1 MSAITVE
8 GLRKSY
14 GHLEAVAGIDFTV
27 ERGEVFALLGPNGAG
42 KTTTLEILEGFQDR
56 DAGRVSVLGADPAQ
70 ARHSRTLRERVGVVL
85 QEAAV
90 DPYLSVREVLSRT
103 AGYYPHPRA
112 VDEVIALVGLE
123 EKAGARVR
131 TLSGGQLRR
140 LDVGMGIVG
149 DPELVFLDEPTT
161 GFDPTARRG
170 AWDLVRALTG
180 GGTTVV
186 LTTHYMDEAQAL
198 ADRVAV
204 IAHGSIVAEGTPDS
218 IGGRDEGN
226 ARVRFAMPP
235 TMVALDALALD
246 CSPTITESEGRRIVE
261 IETPTPTALLYRLT
275 SWAAD
280 HGLGELEGLEVL
292 RPSLEDVY
300 LALTTEQHES

>member
-198 ADRVAV
+198 ADRVAILAAGV
-204 IAHGSIVAEGTPDS
+204 IVADGPPQTL
-218 IGGRDEGN
+218 GGRDTAT
-226 ARVRFAMPP
+226 ARIRFRVPAGWSADQLPLP
-235 TMVALDALALD
+235 AVVTDGIAELLTTSDTQAPSEELRSLHILTGWALERQL
-246 CSPTITESEGRRIVE
+246 P
-261 IETPTPTALLYRLT
+261 
-275 SWAAD
+275 
-280 HGLGELEGLEVL
+280 LEGLVVE
-292 RPSLEDVY
+292 RPTLEDVY
-300 LALTTEQHES
+300 LRLTGGSP